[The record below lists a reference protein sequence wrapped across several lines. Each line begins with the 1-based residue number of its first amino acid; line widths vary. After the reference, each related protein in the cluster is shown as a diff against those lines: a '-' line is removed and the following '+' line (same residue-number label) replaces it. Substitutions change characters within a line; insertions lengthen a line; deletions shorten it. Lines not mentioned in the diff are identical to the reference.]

1 MPDIVNP
8 QITGAVKARCSKCD
22 REVEYYNTFLS
33 PENEESVVCSE
44 CQERKEKGF
53 NAARDFRRQARSG
66 YIPR

>member
-8 QITGAVKARCSKCD
+8 QITDAVTVRCSKCD

-33 PENEESVVCSE
+33 PENVEAVVCSE
-44 CQERKEKGF
+44 CLERKEKGF
-53 NAARDFRRQARSG
+53 NAHRDFRRQARSG